1 MKGRQTKERMKS
13 RKKSRKEIP
22 KKKKRSNELISVFM
36 NTDGNRYVETE

>member
-13 RKKSRKEIP
+13 RKKSRKEMR
-22 KKKKRSNELISVFM
+22 KKNTIDELISVFM